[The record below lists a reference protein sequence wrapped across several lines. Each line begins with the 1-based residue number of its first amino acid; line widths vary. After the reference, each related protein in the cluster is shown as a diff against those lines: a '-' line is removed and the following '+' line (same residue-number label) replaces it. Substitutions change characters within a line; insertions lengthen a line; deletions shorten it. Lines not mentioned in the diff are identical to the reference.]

1 MKTFLK
7 IVLPLAIIAG
17 AFALGK
23 MILAT
28 GPEAKKR
35 PVQPRVTTV
44 ETMQVKPQDY
54 PVVITASGIVQ
65 TSTQTTV
72 ASEVSGKI
80 IEVSPNFQE
89 GAYFDKGDTL
99 LRIDTANYDS
109 AIKIA
114 ESDLQA
120 SRYSLQQLDAEE
132 KANINALR
140 LAQNN
145 LNLGQKEL
153 ERVRGIWNKRLIAR
167 SVLDAEEQK
176 ITQLQQQVA
185 DQQGKLST
193 YASRKAALQAN
204 MASAEA
210 RLERERL
217 NLSRTRITAP
227 YSGRVLEQRVDL
239 GQFVS
244 TGTVLGTVYAT
255 DSVDVELPLSLQ
267 QYEWLG
273 MPEHFRNREI
283 DTSQLPRVTFTST
296 TGSQPHS
303 WQGKI
308 IRSNAALDD
317 KSRQIKVIARIDNP
331 FEVTDQQR
339 APVRIGQYLTARING
354 KTLENVYVLPPTAVR
369 QGRDVLL
376 MVDAKVSI
384 EPIEQVWNN
393 DSEVV
398 VRSQTDLSTQ
408 QIITTSLPNAVNG
421 QAVQTPEQAKARAA
435 KRAQRQK
442 ENDSENNTSGTD
454 KADKQDAS
462 EAPRKGPRNATEEG
476 QQQEN
481 KP

>member
-23 MILAT
+23 LILAT

-35 PVQPRVTTV
+35 PAKPRITTV
-44 ETMQVKPQDY
+44 ETLQVKPQDY
-54 PVVITASGIVQ
+54 AVVITASGIVQ

-72 ASEVSGKI
+72 ASEVAGKI
-80 IEVSPNFQE
+80 TEVSPRFQE

-114 ESDLQA
+114 DSDLQA
-120 SRYSLQQLDAEE
+120 SRYALQQLDAEE
-132 KANINALR
+132 KANVNALR

-145 LNLGQKEL
+145 LNLGKKEL

-167 SVLDAEEQK
+167 SVLDAEQQK

-204 MASAEA
+204 IMSAEA

-244 TGTVLGTVYAT
+244 TGTALGTVYAT

-283 DTSQLPRVTFTST
+283 DTSKLPSVVFTNT
-296 TGSQPHS
+296 TSDKQNR
-303 WQGKI
+303 WQGTI

-331 FEVTDQQR
+331 FEVNDQQTT
-339 APVRIGQYLTARING
+339 PVRIGQYLTARING
-354 KTLENVYVLPPTAVR
+354 KTLQNVYVLPPTAVR
-369 QGRDVLL
+369 QGRDILL
-376 MVDAKVSI
+376 MVDGKVQI
-384 EPIEQVWNN
+384 TPVELVWNN
-393 DSEVV
+393 DNEVV

-408 QIITTSLPNAVNG
+408 KIIVTSLPNAVNG
-421 QAVQTPEQAKARAA
+421 QAVQTPEQAK
-435 KRAQRQK
+435 KRAEKRKQ
-442 ENDSENNTSGTD
+442 
-454 KADKQDAS
+454 KQDAKDETS
-462 EAPRKGPRNATEEG
+462 NKTNN
-476 QQQEN
+476 QEN